1 MADQNID
8 SLQLEITS
16 SSSEAEKSLDRLTA
30 SLMGL
35 NRSLLKIG
43 NNAGALRSLA
53 SSLGSLE
60 RLKLP
65 DFTNTINQLEKLSK
79 IDLSNLNGKKVSI
92 DFNISGMTE
101 AERMEEAIKHASE
114 NIHKYTDKIANDL
127 AKAYNITGAPKK
139 QLQDIFAEMGKAS
152 ASGDMQAIGGLWD
165 DAYENIKMY
174 GRLAATDFD
183 SSLEYCK
190 KEYED
195 FLSYMQNHK
204 MKFST
209 DSRYENESTS
219 RTDRQKYFNQKT
231 GKNADEYDDIIT
243 SFPNVFA
250 DKLYEANRGLA
261 TLADNSVD
269 VFERIKRAEETVNK
283 QPISFFSDKENQGRF
298 DTESLENKISD
309 SITGA
314 MSAAMSKV
322 EGEISGRM
330 DASIGKIPLN
340 IWFDES
346 KLLEDIRNA
355 IQKAQQYAKIN
366 VQLGINADALGEE
379 VKKAFGGIDKKN
391 VSGLSTELSSILQSL
406 HGFTKVDMKSTD
418 LSPLVNSMARLSKES
433 KGIDPK
439 VFNELSGLFST
450 DFVSKIAAMGETN
463 FQSTGLNSFVNALVR
478 LSKESKNFDPAV
490 FNSLSQSIQQFTQ
503 ITTDVEPFAVFVK
516 SLNSFVRNAEK
527 MRETA
532 NIFPAL
538 AIELNEF
545 FEAMA
550 NIDIS
555 ENTVR
560 MAEALAK
567 VAQNGKNAGSSLAS
581 MTKDMSTTSNEI
593 DRGKMAMDAFMKV
606 TDKLSDVLKKIGGSA
621 LSGIKNLVSQFTQ
634 LGKASGNI
642 NTLTGNVKT
651 LLATMIGFRGITGLF
666 NWTKE
671 AITAGA
677 DLTEIDHIVESVF
690 GENMVGYVQNW
701 ANSALES
708 FGIASTAAKK
718 YAGTLTAM
726 FQSSDVGIQES
737 NKMAMDLVGLAGD
750 LSAFYNIDTETA
762 YNKIKS
768 GMAGMVRPLRDL
780 GIDLTAA
787 TLKEYALAQ
796 GIEKSYSSMTQA
808 EKMMLR
814 YKYLMSQTTTQSGD
828 FARTSG
834 SLANS
839 LRILKAYASEVATQI
854 GAGLG
859 AALRHIVVALNSV
872 MKVVLKAAQ
881 AFAIFMQT
889 IFGKY
894 KGGAS
899 GIAIDGALMDAED
912 SVGGLADGAED
923 AAGGL
928 GDADDAA
935 KKLKKDLA
943 VLPFDELNQ
952 LAKDQEQASSG
963 KGGSGGGGG
972 GVGGLGDFG
981 DGLFADS
988 IDNVTGKLGELESYL
1003 SAWGERIKTAFDNKD
1018 WKGLG
1023 QAIASGFNDGIDAL
1037 YDLLDPD
1044 KAMAKITPFTNAFAK
1059 TFNSF
1064 VDAIHWNKLGKTL
1077 GRGINILV
1085 STANNLLDPKTGID
1099 FGKIGKAFASGFNGL
1114 VEEVDFEKL
1123 GNLLGNKFMVTW
1135 RTLKGFAEEFDW
1147 AGIGKALG
1155 TTVNGINK
1163 SIKWTEVSD
1172 ALTTSLNGAFE
1183 SLARFARTVEWD
1195 DLVDNITSGIN
1206 KFIKDFDW
1214 DKNSKALD
1222 EFVKNLTRAIV
1233 KIIKGTDWKGF
1244 GEGLATTLSNLNW
1257 LKYTLDIATAIVDAL
1272 GSTIKGLITKPEGAF
1287 TVALVGGLGAVKFGA
1302 GIDKLTANLATFI
1315 TGEQQVGVIQA
1326 AFENLFKPALA
1337 NIAPYLGPVSLAIA
1351 GIAAGIAV
1359 AKSYIEEDMPKI
1371 SGDVLSLKEDAENAI
1386 SKVESLRE
1394 SFQKSLDDID
1404 ADAKAKERIAAPYVK
1419 ILEDLASK
1427 TGDLTKEE
1435 QNQKDN
1441 ALNQLSIIYPD
1452 LTDKVDLHAE
1462 SLSSVVRNIKSFMA
1476 NVAEMAKAEV
1486 YYEQIKEATRQLVD
1500 VEKQQYEVD
1509 KKIKENKDKLNEAFT
1524 NFLPL
1529 SQAVED
1535 QFGIHTDSANGLAKA
1550 LQDYATSQINVNG
1563 EVKSGKEWLD
1573 ALNSVFESEGFTLED
1588 LQAEI
1593 DLLREKYRELN
1604 GAHTTLEGDID
1615 QLTTDMGG
1623 LNKGLTDV
1631 QTGMTNTATTATT
1644 TGATVKTSFT
1654 DALAQAQQ
1662 AATDIN
1668 TTGESLPTNLATG
1681 ITHTQGMPTEVI
1693 DQMLKSALSKVDEVD
1708 ASTSGETIPK
1718 EIATG
1723 MTNSKS
1729 SVEEATKDVANASV
1743 QQFDNTLG
1751 SASGTSSVFT
1761 TKAKAIPS
1769 GIAKGITD
1777 NKGLAVTAMGKLIS
1791 DITTEFNKK
1800 TTGAGGLSS
1809 QMNTGGK
1816 KVTSDFIK
1824 GLKDLGGFKASTFYD
1839 NMFSDV
1845 WKKLDKIAND
1855 FYKKGQS
1862 ISQKFAN
1869 GMESVSIPRPDIHVS
1884 SWTPFRVETANEVIN
1899 FSVPNF
1905 TADWRRYAKGG
1916 LFTKPLPGILGDA
1929 GDEAALPLENRRTMN
1944 RIANAI
1950 IDNADGN
1957 LGISKQ
1963 DIVDAVVYA
1972 MAANSQNQAPINVT
1986 ATLYTED
1993 NEVLARAVER
2003 GNRSRDMRYNP
2014 TTAY

>member
-1 MADQNID
+1 M
-8 SLQLEITS
+8 
-16 SSSEAEKSLDRLTA
+16 
-30 SLMGL
+30 
-35 NRSLLKIG
+35 
-43 NNAGALRSLA
+43 
-53 SSLGSLE
+53 
-60 RLKLP
+60 
-65 DFTNTINQLEKLSK
+65 
-79 IDLSNLNGKKVSI
+79 
-92 DFNISGMTE
+92 
-101 AERMEEAIKHASE
+101 
-114 NIHKYTDKIANDL
+114 
-127 AKAYNITGAPKK
+127 
-139 QLQDIFAEMGKAS
+139 
-152 ASGDMQAIGGLWD
+152 
-165 DAYENIKMY
+165 
-174 GRLAATDFD
+174 
-183 SSLEYCK
+183 
-190 KEYED
+190 
-195 FLSYMQNHK
+195 
-204 MKFST
+204 
-209 DSRYENESTS
+209 
-219 RTDRQKYFNQKT
+219 
-231 GKNADEYDDIIT
+231 
-243 SFPNVFA
+243 
-250 DKLYEANRGLA
+250 
-261 TLADNSVD
+261 
-269 VFERIKRAEETVNK
+269 
-283 QPISFFSDKENQGRF
+283 
-298 DTESLENKISD
+298 
-309 SITGA
+309 
-314 MSAAMSKV
+314 
-322 EGEISGRM
+322 
-330 DASIGKIPLN
+330 
-340 IWFDES
+340 
-346 KLLEDIRNA
+346 
-355 IQKAQQYAKIN
+355 
-366 VQLGINADALGEE
+366 
-379 VKKAFGGIDKKN
+379 
-391 VSGLSTELSSILQSL
+391 
-406 HGFTKVDMKSTD
+406 
-418 LSPLVNSMARLSKES
+418 
-433 KGIDPK
+433 
-439 VFNELSGLFST
+439 
-450 DFVSKIAAMGETN
+450 
-463 FQSTGLNSFVNALVR
+463 
-478 LSKESKNFDPAV
+478 
-490 FNSLSQSIQQFTQ
+490 
-503 ITTDVEPFAVFVK
+503 
-516 SLNSFVRNAEK
+516 
-527 MRETA
+527 
-532 NIFPAL
+532 
-538 AIELNEF
+538 
-545 FEAMA
+545 
-550 NIDIS
+550 
-555 ENTVR
+555 
-560 MAEALAK
+560 
-567 VAQNGKNAGSSLAS
+567 
-581 MTKDMSTTSNEI
+581 
-593 DRGKMAMDAFMKV
+593 
-606 TDKLSDVLKKIGGSA
+606 
-621 LSGIKNLVSQFTQ
+621 
-634 LGKASGNI
+634 
-642 NTLTGNVKT
+642 
-651 LLATMIGFRGITGLF
+651 
-666 NWTKE
+666 
-671 AITAGA
+671 
-677 DLTEIDHIVESVF
+677 
-690 GENMVGYVQNW
+690 
-701 ANSALES
+701 
-708 FGIASTAAKK
+708 
-718 YAGTLTAM
+718 
-726 FQSSDVGIQES
+726 
-737 NKMAMDLVGLAGD
+737 
-750 LSAFYNIDTETA
+750 
-762 YNKIKS
+762 
-768 GMAGMVRPLRDL
+768 
-780 GIDLTAA
+780 
-787 TLKEYALAQ
+787 
-796 GIEKSYSSMTQA
+796 
-808 EKMMLR
+808 
-814 YKYLMSQTTTQSGD
+814 
-828 FARTSG
+828 

-899 GIAIDGALMDAED
+899 GIAIDGMLMDAED
-912 SVGGLADGAED
+912 SVGGLADGAEN

-1003 SAWGERIKTAFDNKD
+1003 SAWGERIKTAFNNKD

-1163 SIKWTEVSD
+1163 SIKWTEISD

-1195 DLVDNITSGIN
+1195 ELVDNITSGIN

-1222 EFVKNLTRAIV
+1222 EFVKNLTGAIV

-1257 LKYTLDIATAIVDAL
+1257 LKYTLDIATAIVGAL
-1272 GSTIKGLITKPEGAF
+1272 GSTVKGLITKPEGVL
-1287 TVALVGGLGAVKFGA
+1287 TVALVGGLGAVKVGA
-1302 GIDKLTANLATFI
+1302 GIDKLTANIATYI
-1315 TGEQQVGVIQA
+1315 TGEKQLGVIQN
-1326 AFENLFKPALA
+1326 AFVNLFAPALSKV
-1337 NIAPYLGPVSLAIA
+1337 APYLGPVSLAIA

-1359 AKSYIEEDMPKI
+1359 AQGYIEEDMPKI
-1371 SGDVLSLKEDAENAI
+1371 SNDVLSLKEDAENAV

-1394 SFQKSLDDID
+1394 SFNKSLDDID
-1404 ADAKAKERIAAPYVK
+1404 ADAKAKERIATPYVK
-1419 ILEDLASK
+1419 ILEKLSQK
-1427 TGDLTKEE
+1427 TGELTKEE

-1441 ALNQLSIIYPD
+1441 ALNQLSTIYPD
-1452 LTDKVDLHAE
+1452 LTDKVNLHAG
-1462 SLSSVVRNIKSFMA
+1462 SLATVVNNIKSFMA

-1509 KKIKENKDKLNEAFT
+1509 KKIKENKDKINEAFT

-1563 EVKSGKEWLD
+1563 EVKSGQEWLN
-1573 ALNSVFESEGFTLED
+1573 AMNSAFESEGFTLED

-1604 GAHTTLEGDID
+1604 GSHTTLEEDID
-1615 QLTTDMGG
+1615 KLTTDMGG

-1668 TTGESLPTNLATG
+1668 ATGESLPTNLATG

-1708 ASTSGETIPK
+1708 ASTSGEKIPQ

-1723 MTNSKS
+1723 MSNSTS
-1729 SVEEATKDVANASV
+1729 AVTEATTGIATASLN
-1743 QQFDNTLG
+1743 QFDTDLG
-1751 SASGTSSVFT
+1751 SDGETSSVFA

-1769 GIAKGITD
+1769 GVAKGITD
-1777 NKGLAVTAMGKLIS
+1777 NKGLAVTAMGKLVS
-1791 DITTEFNKK
+1791 DMATEFNLKVS
-1800 TTGAGGLSS
+1800 GENGLAIR
-1809 QMNTGGK
+1809 MNAGGK
-1816 KVTSDFIK
+1816 KVTSQFIK
-1824 GLKDLGGFKASTFYD
+1824 GLKELGGFSASKHYGNIFD
-1839 NMFSDV
+1839 NV
-1845 WKKLDKIAND
+1845 WDKLDKIASK
-1855 FYKKGQS
+1855 FYNKGQD
-1862 ISQKFAN
+1862 ISQQFAD
-1869 GMESVSIPRPDIHVS
+1869 GISSVKIPYPDITVS
-1884 SWTPFRVETANEVIN
+1884 SWTPWEIDTGTEKIN
-1899 FSVPNF
+1899 FSIPHFV
-1905 TADWRRYAKGG
+1905 ADWRKYAKGG

>member
-1 MADQNID
+1 M
-8 SLQLEITS
+8 
-16 SSSEAEKSLDRLTA
+16 
-30 SLMGL
+30 
-35 NRSLLKIG
+35 
-43 NNAGALRSLA
+43 
-53 SSLGSLE
+53 
-60 RLKLP
+60 
-65 DFTNTINQLEKLSK
+65 
-79 IDLSNLNGKKVSI
+79 
-92 DFNISGMTE
+92 
-101 AERMEEAIKHASE
+101 
-114 NIHKYTDKIANDL
+114 
-127 AKAYNITGAPKK
+127 
-139 QLQDIFAEMGKAS
+139 
-152 ASGDMQAIGGLWD
+152 
-165 DAYENIKMY
+165 
-174 GRLAATDFD
+174 
-183 SSLEYCK
+183 
-190 KEYED
+190 
-195 FLSYMQNHK
+195 
-204 MKFST
+204 
-209 DSRYENESTS
+209 
-219 RTDRQKYFNQKT
+219 
-231 GKNADEYDDIIT
+231 
-243 SFPNVFA
+243 
-250 DKLYEANRGLA
+250 
-261 TLADNSVD
+261 
-269 VFERIKRAEETVNK
+269 
-283 QPISFFSDKENQGRF
+283 
-298 DTESLENKISD
+298 
-309 SITGA
+309 
-314 MSAAMSKV
+314 
-322 EGEISGRM
+322 
-330 DASIGKIPLN
+330 
-340 IWFDES
+340 
-346 KLLEDIRNA
+346 
-355 IQKAQQYAKIN
+355 
-366 VQLGINADALGEE
+366 
-379 VKKAFGGIDKKN
+379 
-391 VSGLSTELSSILQSL
+391 
-406 HGFTKVDMKSTD
+406 
-418 LSPLVNSMARLSKES
+418 
-433 KGIDPK
+433 
-439 VFNELSGLFST
+439 
-450 DFVSKIAAMGETN
+450 
-463 FQSTGLNSFVNALVR
+463 
-478 LSKESKNFDPAV
+478 
-490 FNSLSQSIQQFTQ
+490 
-503 ITTDVEPFAVFVK
+503 
-516 SLNSFVRNAEK
+516 
-527 MRETA
+527 
-532 NIFPAL
+532 
-538 AIELNEF
+538 
-545 FEAMA
+545 
-550 NIDIS
+550 
-555 ENTVR
+555 
-560 MAEALAK
+560 
-567 VAQNGKNAGSSLAS
+567 
-581 MTKDMSTTSNEI
+581 
-593 DRGKMAMDAFMKV
+593 
-606 TDKLSDVLKKIGGSA
+606 
-621 LSGIKNLVSQFTQ
+621 
-634 LGKASGNI
+634 
-642 NTLTGNVKT
+642 
-651 LLATMIGFRGITGLF
+651 
-666 NWTKE
+666 
-671 AITAGA
+671 
-677 DLTEIDHIVESVF
+677 
-690 GENMVGYVQNW
+690 
-701 ANSALES
+701 
-708 FGIASTAAKK
+708 
-718 YAGTLTAM
+718 
-726 FQSSDVGIQES
+726 
-737 NKMAMDLVGLAGD
+737 D

-787 TLKEYALAQ
+787 TLKEYALSQ

-808 EKMMLR
+808 EKMILR
-814 YKYLMSQTTTQSGD
+814 YKYLISQTSTQNDD
-828 FARTSG
+828 FKNTSD

-839 LRILKAYASEVATQI
+839 LRILKAYASETAIQI

-859 AALRHIVVALNSV
+859 AALRHIVVALKGV
-872 MKVVLKAAQ
+872 MSVVLKAAQ

-894 KGGAS
+894 KGGAK
-899 GIAIDGALMDAED
+899 GMAIDGALMDAED

-1003 SAWGERIKTAFDNKD
+1003 SAWGKRIKTAFDNKD

-1147 AGIGKALG
+1147 AGIGEALG
-1155 TTVNGINK
+1155 TTINGINK

-1172 ALTTSLNGAFE
+1172 ALTTSLNGVFE
-1183 SLARFARTVEWD
+1183 SLARLARTIEWD

-1206 KFIKDFDW
+1206 KFINDFDW

-1222 EFVKNLTRAIV
+1222 EFVKNLTGAIV

-1257 LKYTLDIATAIVDAL
+1257 LKYTLDIATAIVGAL

-1287 TVALVGGLGAVKFGA
+1287 TVALVGGLGAVKVGS
-1302 GIDKLTANLATFI
+1302 GINKLTANLATFI
-1315 TGEQQVGVIQA
+1315 TGEQQIGVIQA

-1337 NIAPYLGPVSLAIA
+1337 KIAPVLGPVSLAIA
-1351 GIAAGIAV
+1351 GIAGGIAV

-1371 SGDVLSLKEDAENAI
+1371 SSDVMSLKEDAENAV

-1394 SFQKSLDDID
+1394 SFNKSLDDIE
-1404 ADAKAKERIAAPYVK
+1404 ADSKAKERIAQPYVE
-1419 ILEDLASK
+1419 ILKKLSQK
-1427 TGDLTKEE
+1427 TGELTKEE

-1441 ALNQLSIIYPD
+1441 ALNQLSTIYPE
-1452 LTDKVDLHAE
+1452 LTGKVDLHAE
-1462 SLSSVVRNIKSFMA
+1462 SLATVVRNIKDFMN

-1486 YYEQIKEATRQLVD
+1486 YYDQIKEATRQLVD

-1509 KKIKENKDKLNEAFT
+1509 KKIKENKAELAKGYNEEKPLVDAVADSYGTHADSLNELNRILQEHAGERLT
-1524 NFLPL
+1524 
-1529 SQAVED
+1529 V
-1535 QFGIHTDSANGLAKA
+1535 NGLTKDAGEWAEDVAKKVNSEGKSYEG
-1550 LQDYATSQINVNG
+1550 LQ
-1563 EVKSGKEWLD
+1563 KEIDELRPELTN
-1573 ALNSVFESEGFTLED
+1573 LNSAHT
-1588 LQAEI
+1588 EI
-1593 DLLREKYRELN
+1593 D
-1604 GAHTTLEGDID
+1604 GHIT
-1615 QLTTDMGG
+1615 QLTGDLDG
-1623 LNKGLTDV
+1623 LNTNLTTV
-1631 QTGMTNTATTATT
+1631 QTGMTTTATTATT
-1644 TGATVKTSFT
+1644 TGATIKTSFT
-1654 DALAQAQQ
+1654 EALAQAKD
-1662 AATDIN
+1662 AANEIS

-1681 ITHTQGMPTEVI
+1681 ITHTQGMPTDVI

-1708 ASTSGETIPK
+1708 ASTSGETIPQ

-1743 QQFDNTLG
+1743 QQFDKTLG
-1751 SASGTSSVFT
+1751 SGSGTSSVFT

-1777 NKGLAVTAMGKLIS
+1777 NKGLAVTAMGKLVS
-1791 DITTEFNKK
+1791 DLTTEFNKK
-1800 TTGAGGLSS
+1800 TTGAGGLST
-1809 QMNTGGK
+1809 QMNQGGK
-1816 KVTSDFIK
+1816 TVTSEFIK

-1845 WKKLDKIAND
+1845 WKKLDKIASN
-1855 FYKKGQS
+1855 FYTKGQS
-1862 ISQKFAN
+1862 ISQKFAD
-1869 GMESVSIPRPDIHVS
+1869 GMESISIPRPDIHVS
-1884 SWTPFRVETANEVIN
+1884 SWTPWRVETANEVIN

-1905 TADWRRYAKGG
+1905 TASWRRYAKGG
-1916 LFTKPLPGILGDA
+1916 LFTKPLPGIFGEA

>member
-1 MADQNID
+1 M
-8 SLQLEITS
+8 
-16 SSSEAEKSLDRLTA
+16 
-30 SLMGL
+30 
-35 NRSLLKIG
+35 
-43 NNAGALRSLA
+43 
-53 SSLGSLE
+53 
-60 RLKLP
+60 
-65 DFTNTINQLEKLSK
+65 
-79 IDLSNLNGKKVSI
+79 
-92 DFNISGMTE
+92 
-101 AERMEEAIKHASE
+101 
-114 NIHKYTDKIANDL
+114 
-127 AKAYNITGAPKK
+127 
-139 QLQDIFAEMGKAS
+139 
-152 ASGDMQAIGGLWD
+152 
-165 DAYENIKMY
+165 
-174 GRLAATDFD
+174 
-183 SSLEYCK
+183 
-190 KEYED
+190 
-195 FLSYMQNHK
+195 
-204 MKFST
+204 
-209 DSRYENESTS
+209 
-219 RTDRQKYFNQKT
+219 
-231 GKNADEYDDIIT
+231 
-243 SFPNVFA
+243 
-250 DKLYEANRGLA
+250 
-261 TLADNSVD
+261 
-269 VFERIKRAEETVNK
+269 
-283 QPISFFSDKENQGRF
+283 
-298 DTESLENKISD
+298 
-309 SITGA
+309 
-314 MSAAMSKV
+314 
-322 EGEISGRM
+322 
-330 DASIGKIPLN
+330 
-340 IWFDES
+340 
-346 KLLEDIRNA
+346 
-355 IQKAQQYAKIN
+355 
-366 VQLGINADALGEE
+366 
-379 VKKAFGGIDKKN
+379 
-391 VSGLSTELSSILQSL
+391 
-406 HGFTKVDMKSTD
+406 
-418 LSPLVNSMARLSKES
+418 
-433 KGIDPK
+433 
-439 VFNELSGLFST
+439 
-450 DFVSKIAAMGETN
+450 
-463 FQSTGLNSFVNALVR
+463 
-478 LSKESKNFDPAV
+478 
-490 FNSLSQSIQQFTQ
+490 
-503 ITTDVEPFAVFVK
+503 
-516 SLNSFVRNAEK
+516 
-527 MRETA
+527 
-532 NIFPAL
+532 
-538 AIELNEF
+538 
-545 FEAMA
+545 
-550 NIDIS
+550 
-555 ENTVR
+555 
-560 MAEALAK
+560 
-567 VAQNGKNAGSSLAS
+567 
-581 MTKDMSTTSNEI
+581 
-593 DRGKMAMDAFMKV
+593 
-606 TDKLSDVLKKIGGSA
+606 
-621 LSGIKNLVSQFTQ
+621 
-634 LGKASGNI
+634 
-642 NTLTGNVKT
+642 
-651 LLATMIGFRGITGLF
+651 
-666 NWTKE
+666 
-671 AITAGA
+671 
-677 DLTEIDHIVESVF
+677 
-690 GENMVGYVQNW
+690 
-701 ANSALES
+701 
-708 FGIASTAAKK
+708 
-718 YAGTLTAM
+718 
-726 FQSSDVGIQES
+726 
-737 NKMAMDLVGLAGD
+737 
-750 LSAFYNIDTETA
+750 
-762 YNKIKS
+762 
-768 GMAGMVRPLRDL
+768 
-780 GIDLTAA
+780 
-787 TLKEYALAQ
+787 
-796 GIEKSYSSMTQA
+796 
-808 EKMMLR
+808 
-814 YKYLMSQTTTQSGD
+814 
-828 FARTSG
+828 

-839 LRILKAYASEVATQI
+839 LRILKAYVSEVATQI

-1114 VEEVDFEKL
+1114 VEEVDFKKL

-1172 ALTTSLNGAFE
+1172 ALTTSLNGAFK

-1222 EFVKNLTRAIV
+1222 EFVKNLTGAIV

-1287 TVALVGGLGAVKFGA
+1287 AVALVGGLGAVKVGA
-1302 GIDKLTANLATFI
+1302 GINKLTANLATFI
-1315 TGEQQVGVIQA
+1315 TGEQQIGVIQA
-1326 AFENLFKPALA
+1326 AFENLFAPALA

-1359 AKSYIEEDMPKI
+1359 AQGYIKEDMPKI
-1371 SGDVLSLKEDAENAI
+1371 SADVLSLKEDAENAV

-1427 TGDLTKEE
+1427 TGELTKEE

-1441 ALNQLSIIYPD
+1441 ALNQLSTIYPE
-1452 LTDKVDLHAE
+1452 LTNKVDLHAE
-1462 SLSSVVRNIKSFMA
+1462 SLGTVVRNIKDYMN

-1486 YYEQIKEATRQLVD
+1486 YYDQIKEATKQLVD

-1509 KKIKENKDKLNEAFT
+1509 KKIKENKAELAKGYNEEKPLVDAVADSYGIHAESLNELNRVLQEHAGERIT
-1524 NFLPL
+1524 
-1529 SQAVED
+1529 V
-1535 QFGIHTDSANGLAKA
+1535 NGLTKDAGEWAEDVAKK
-1550 LQDYATSQINVNG
+1550 VNG
-1563 EVKSGKEWLD
+1563 EGKSYEGLQKEIDELRPELTN
-1573 ALNSVFESEGFTLED
+1573 LNSAHT
-1588 LQAEI
+1588 EI
-1593 DLLREKYRELN
+1593 D
-1604 GAHTTLEGDID
+1604 GHIT
-1615 QLTTDMGG
+1615 QLTGDLDG
-1623 LNKGLTDV
+1623 LNKGFTDV
-1631 QTGMTNTATTATT
+1631 QSGMTNTATTATT
-1644 TGATVKTSFT
+1644 TGATVRTSFSE
-1654 DALAQAQQ
+1654 ALTQAKA
-1662 AATDIN
+1662 AATEIN

-1708 ASTSGETIPK
+1708 ASTSGEKIPQ

-1723 MTNSKS
+1723 MSNSTS
-1729 SVEEATKDVANASV
+1729 AVTEATTGIATASLN
-1743 QQFDNTLG
+1743 QFDTDLG
-1751 SASGTSSVFT
+1751 SDGETSSVFA

-1769 GIAKGITD
+1769 GVAKGITD
-1777 NKGLAVTAMGKLIS
+1777 NKGLAVTAMGKLVS
-1791 DITTEFNKK
+1791 DMATEFNLKVS
-1800 TTGAGGLSS
+1800 GENGLAIR
-1809 QMNTGGK
+1809 MNAGGK
-1816 KVTSDFIK
+1816 KVTSQFIK
-1824 GLKDLGGFKASTFYD
+1824 GLKELGGFSASKHYGNIFD
-1839 NMFSDV
+1839 NV
-1845 WKKLDKIAND
+1845 WDKLDKIASK
-1855 FYKKGQS
+1855 FYDKGQS
-1862 ISQKFAN
+1862 ISQQFAD
-1869 GMESVSIPRPDIHVS
+1869 GISSVKIPYPDITVS
-1884 SWTPFRVETANEVIN
+1884 SWTPWEVDTGTEKIN
-1899 FSVPNF
+1899 FSIPNF
-1905 TADWRRYAKGG
+1905 TANWRRYAKGG
-1916 LFTKPLPGILGDA
+1916 LFTKPLPGVLGDA

-1950 IDNADGN
+1950 VDNADGN

-1972 MAANSQNQAPINVT
+1972 MAANAQNQAPINVT